1 MTKCIGYLVILVLVG
16 TSGAIAAP
24 SFAQTVIPSD
34 TQGAN
39 NINQL
44 SSEQIPA
51 SAASVQSVADPAL
64 NSTNSDRVVVS
75 EAGSTASDSGS
86 SLAVSSVKRNQREPL
101 PSRIFATP
109 SMQQ

>member
-1 MTKCIGYLVILVLVG
+1 MNKCIGYLVFLVLVG

-24 SFAQTVIPSD
+24 SFAQTVIQSD
-34 TQGAN
+34 TQDAN

-44 SSEQIPA
+44 FSEQIPA
-51 SAASVQSVADPAL
+51 SAASVQSVADSAL

-75 EAGSTASDSGS
+75 EAGNKASDSS
-86 SLAVSSVKRNQREPL
+86 SSVAVSSVKPSQREPL
-101 PSRIFATP
+101 PSRIFDTP